1 MLSPQSFIRLSAICL
16 GLMSPL
22 LCAQDPAP
30 ARYETMAEELLRDS
44 IARETAHG
52 LGQVPAYAKFLQ
64 TQFLTAGFDA
74 QDITIVPYEGTAS
87 LLVRYRGDG
96 SSNRRPILFSSH
108 MDVVPADPNDWVRN
122 PFELQEDE
130 TFYFGRGV
138 LDNKFDVSMLT
149 TLFIWLKEDGYV
161 PNRDLVI
168 AFTGDEE
175 SFQETVQQ
183 LTRDYREAIDA
194 EFAFVVDG
202 GGGVLNDAGEAIS
215 YKVGFAEK
223 TYATFSVT
231 ARNPGGHSSMP
242 RSDNAIFDLSDALK
256 RLQDF
261 RFPVET
267 NEITLTFFERTAPL
281 LGGKVGDAMARL
293 VADPSDA
300 EAIEVLRQKPE
311 YVGTLGTTCIPTML
325 AGGHAENA
333 LPQSATATVNCRIF
347 PGNSVADIMGTLQL
361 AVENPELDW
370 SIVGIPVSS
379 DASPFNSE
387 VMTAVKT
394 SLEPIYPG
402 IPVIPQMGSGTTD
415 GAYFRAAGIPSYSLT
430 GIFINPKDS
439 FAHGLNERIPKISIP
454 QSLIFWR
461 SMVEELAGSNAA
473 ASP

>member
-1 MLSPQSFIRLSAICL
+1 MLSHQFFVRISAVFLI
-16 GLMSPL
+16 SVSSL

-30 ARYETMAEELLRDS
+30 ARYETMVEELLRDS

-52 LGQVPAYAKFLQ
+52 MGQVPAYAKFLQ
-64 TQFLTAGFDA
+64 TQFLAAGFDA
-74 QDITIVPYEGTAS
+74 RDITLVPYEGTAS

-138 LDNKFDVSMLT
+138 LDNKFDVSVLT

-202 GGGVLNDAGEAIS
+202 GGGVLNDAGEAIQ

-223 TYATFSVT
+223 TYATFAMT

-281 LGGKVGDAMARL
+281 LGGEVGEAMARL
-293 VADPSDA
+293 VADPTDA

-361 AVENPELDW
+361 AAENPELDW
-370 SIVGIPVSS
+370 SIVGTPVSS

-394 SLEPIYPG
+394 SLEPLYPG

-415 GAYFRAAGIPSYSLT
+415 GAFFRAAGIPSYSLT

-461 SMVEELAGSNAA
+461 SMIEELAGSNTAA
-473 ASP
+473 TP

>member
-1 MLSPQSFIRLSAICL
+1 
-16 GLMSPL
+16 MSPL

-64 TQFLTAGFDA
+64 TQFLAAGFDA

-149 TLFIWLKEDGYV
+149 TLFVWLKEDGYI

>member
-1 MLSPQSFIRLSAICL
+1 MLSPQCFIRLSAICL

-22 LCAQDPAP
+22 LCAKDPAP

-44 IARETAHG
+44 IARETAYG

-64 TQFLTAGFDA
+64 TQFLAAGFDA

-149 TLFIWLKEDGYV
+149 TLFIWLKEDGYI

-223 TYATFSVT
+223 TYATFAVT

-281 LGGKVGDAMARL
+281 LGGEVGDAMARL

-370 SIVGIPVSS
+370 SIVGMPVSS

-394 SLEPIYPG
+394 SLEPLYPG

-415 GAYFRAAGIPSYSLT
+415 GAFFRAAGIPSYSLT

>member
-1 MLSPQSFIRLSAICL
+1 MLSHQFFVRISAVFLI
-16 GLMSPL
+16 SVSSL

-30 ARYETMAEELLRDS
+30 ARYETMVEELLRDS

-52 LGQVPAYAKFLQ
+52 MGQVPAYAKFLQ
-64 TQFLTAGFDA
+64 TQFLAAGFDA
-74 QDITIVPYEGTAS
+74 RDITLVPYEGTAS

-138 LDNKFDVSMLT
+138 LDNKFDVSVLT

-202 GGGVLNDAGEAIS
+202 GGGVLNDAGEAIQ

-223 TYATFSVT
+223 TYATFAMT

-281 LGGKVGDAMARL
+281 LGGEVGEAMARL
-293 VADPSDA
+293 VADPTDA

-361 AVENPELDW
+361 AAENPELDW
-370 SIVGIPVSS
+370 SIVGTPVSS

-394 SLEPIYPG
+394 SLEPLYPG

-415 GAYFRAAGIPSYSLT
+415 GAFFRAAGIPSYSLT

-461 SMVEELAGSNAA
+461 SMIEELAGSNTATT
-473 ASP
+473 P

>member
-1 MLSPQSFIRLSAICL
+1 
-16 GLMSPL
+16 MSPL

-64 TQFLTAGFDA
+64 TQFLAAGFAA

>member
-1 MLSPQSFIRLSAICL
+1 
-16 GLMSPL
+16 MSPL

-149 TLFIWLKEDGYV
+149 TLFIWLKEDGYI

>member
-1 MLSPQSFIRLSAICL
+1 MSHLKGFIRLNTLLLLLI
-16 GLMSPL
+16 SPL
-22 LCAQDPAP
+22 LSAQEAAP
-30 ARYETMAEELLRDS
+30 ARYETLAETLLRDS

-74 QDITIVPYEGTAS
+74 QDVTIIPYKGTAS

-138 LDNKFDVSMLT
+138 LDNKFDISVLT

-183 LTRDYREAIDA
+183 LTRDHREAIDA

-202 GGGVLNDAGEAIS
+202 GGGVLNDAGEAIQ

-223 TYATFSVT
+223 TYATFAVT

-281 LGGKVGDAMARL
+281 VGGEVGEAMARL
-293 VADPSDA
+293 VSDPSDA
-300 EAIEVLRQKPE
+300 QAIEVLRQKPE

-347 PGNSVADIMGTLQL
+347 PGNAVTDVMGTLQL
-361 AVENPELDW
+361 AVENPDLDW
-370 SIVGIPVSS
+370 SIVGMPVSS
-379 DASPFNSE
+379 DASPFNNE
-387 VMTAVKT
+387 VMAAVKT
-394 SLEPIYPG
+394 SLEPLYPG
-402 IPVIPQMGSGTTD
+402 IPVIPQMSSGTTD
-415 GAYFRAAGIPSYSLT
+415 GAFFRAAGIPSYSLT

-439 FAHGLNERIPKISIP
+439 FAHGLNERVPKNSLS

-461 SMVEELAGSNAA
+461 SMVEALAGPGAFAA
-473 ASP
+473 P

>member
-1 MLSPQSFIRLSAICL
+1 MSPQ
-16 GLMSPL
+16 

-64 TQFLTAGFDA
+64 TQFLAAGFDA

>member
-1 MLSPQSFIRLSAICL
+1 MLSHQFFVRISAVFLI
-16 GLMSPL
+16 SVSSL

-30 ARYETMAEELLRDS
+30 ARYETMVEELLRDS

-52 LGQVPAYAKFLQ
+52 MGQVPAYAKFLQ
-64 TQFLTAGFDA
+64 TQFLAAGFDA
-74 QDITIVPYEGTAS
+74 RDITLVPYEGTAS

-138 LDNKFDVSMLT
+138 LDNKFDVSVLT

-202 GGGVLNDAGEAIS
+202 GGGVLNDAGEAIQ

-223 TYATFSVT
+223 TYATFAMT

-281 LGGKVGDAMARL
+281 LGGEVGEAMARL
-293 VADPSDA
+293 VADPTDA

-347 PGNSVADIMGTLQL
+347 PGNSVTDIMGTLQL
-361 AVENPELDW
+361 AAENPELDW
-370 SIVGIPVSS
+370 SIVGTPVSS

-394 SLEPIYPG
+394 SLEPLYPG

-415 GAYFRAAGIPSYSLT
+415 GAFFRAAGIPSYSLT

-461 SMVEELAGSNAA
+461 SMIEELAGSNTATT
-473 ASP
+473 P

>member
-1 MLSPQSFIRLSAICL
+1 MFHIQGFIRLSTL
-16 GLMSPL
+16 VLLLMSPL
-22 LCAQDPAP
+22 LNAQEAAP
-30 ARYETMAEELLRDS
+30 ARYETMVETLLRDS

-74 QDITIVPYEGTAS
+74 QDVTIIPYEGTAS

-138 LDNKFDVSMLT
+138 LDNKFDVSVLT

-183 LTRDYREAIDA
+183 LTRDHREAIDA

-202 GGGVLNDAGEAIS
+202 GGGVLNDAGEAIQ

-223 TYATFSVT
+223 TYATFAVT

-281 LGGKVGDAMARL
+281 VGGEVGEAMARL
-293 VADPSDA
+293 VSDPSDA
-300 EAIEVLRQKPE
+300 KAIEVLRRKPE

-347 PGNSVADIMGTLQL
+347 PGNAVTDVMGTLQL

-370 SIVGIPVSS
+370 SIVGMPVSS
-379 DASPFNSE
+379 DASPFNNE
-387 VMTAVKT
+387 VMAAVKT
-394 SLEPIYPG
+394 SLEPLYPG
-402 IPVIPQMGSGTTD
+402 IPVIPQMSSGTTD
-415 GAYFRAAGIPSYSLT
+415 GAFFRAAGIPSYSLT
-430 GIFINPKDS
+430 GIFINPRDS
-439 FAHGLNERIPKISIP
+439 FAHGLNERVPKNSLP

-461 SMVEELAGSNAA
+461 SMVEELAGPSAITA
-473 ASP
+473 P

>member
-1 MLSPQSFIRLSAICL
+1 
-16 GLMSPL
+16 
-22 LCAQDPAP
+22 
-30 ARYETMAEELLRDS
+30 MA
-44 IARETAHG
+44 
-52 LGQVPAYAKFLQ
+52 
-64 TQFLTAGFDA
+64 AGFAA

-149 TLFIWLKEDGYV
+149 TLFIWLKEDGYI

-223 TYATFSVT
+223 TYATFAVT

-415 GAYFRAAGIPSYSLT
+415 GAYFRAAGIPSYSVT

>member
-1 MLSPQSFIRLSAICL
+1 
-16 GLMSPL
+16 MSPL

-64 TQFLTAGFDA
+64 TQFLAAGFDA

>member
-1 MLSPQSFIRLSAICL
+1 MFYIQGFIRLSTL
-16 GLMSPL
+16 VLLLMSPL
-22 LCAQDPAP
+22 LNAQEAAP
-30 ARYETMAEELLRDS
+30 ARYETMVETLLRDS

-74 QDITIVPYEGTAS
+74 QDVTIIPYKGTAS

-138 LDNKFDVSMLT
+138 LDNKFDVSVLT

-183 LTRDYREAIDA
+183 LTRDHREAIDA

-202 GGGVLNDAGEAIS
+202 GGGVLNDAGEAIQ

-223 TYATFSVT
+223 TYATFAVT

-281 LGGKVGDAMARL
+281 VGGEVGEAMARL
-293 VADPSDA
+293 VSDPSDA
-300 EAIEVLRQKPE
+300 KAIEVLRQKPE

-347 PGNSVADIMGTLQL
+347 PGNAVTDVMGTLQL

-370 SIVGIPVSS
+370 SIVGMPVSS
-379 DASPFNSE
+379 DASPFNNE
-387 VMTAVKT
+387 VMAAVKT
-394 SLEPIYPG
+394 SLEPLYPG
-402 IPVIPQMGSGTTD
+402 IPVIPQMSSGTTD
-415 GAYFRAAGIPSYSLT
+415 GAFFRAAGIPSYSLT
-430 GIFINPKDS
+430 GIFINPRDS
-439 FAHGLNERIPKISIP
+439 FAHGLNERVPKNSLP

-461 SMVEELAGSNAA
+461 SMVEELAGPSAITA
-473 ASP
+473 P

>member
-1 MLSPQSFIRLSAICL
+1 MLSHQFFVRISAVFLI
-16 GLMSPL
+16 SVSSL

-30 ARYETMAEELLRDS
+30 ARYETMVEELLRDS

-52 LGQVPAYAKFLQ
+52 MGQVPAYAKFLQ
-64 TQFLTAGFDA
+64 TQFLAAGFDA
-74 QDITIVPYEGTAS
+74 RDITLVPYEGTAS

-130 TFYFGRGV
+130 TFYFGRGF
-138 LDNKFDVSMLT
+138 LDNKFDASVLT

-202 GGGVLNDAGEAIS
+202 GGGVLNDAGEAIQ

-223 TYATFSVT
+223 TYATFAMT

-281 LGGKVGDAMARL
+281 LGGEVGEAMARL
-293 VADPSDA
+293 VADPTDA

-347 PGNSVADIMGTLQL
+347 PGKSVADIMGTLQL
-361 AVENPELDW
+361 AAENPELDW
-370 SIVGIPVSS
+370 SIVGTPVSS

-394 SLEPIYPG
+394 SLEPLYPG

-415 GAYFRAAGIPSYSLT
+415 GAFFRAAGIPSYSLT

-461 SMVEELAGSNAA
+461 SMVEELAGSNASA
-473 ASP
+473 AP

>member
-16 GLMSPL
+16 GLMSPQ

-64 TQFLTAGFDA
+64 TQFLAAGFDA

-149 TLFIWLKEDGYV
+149 TLFIWLKEDGYI

>member
-1 MLSPQSFIRLSAICL
+1 
-16 GLMSPL
+16 MSPL

-64 TQFLTAGFDA
+64 TQFLAAGFDA

-223 TYATFSVT
+223 TYATFAVT

>member
-1 MLSPQSFIRLSAICL
+1 MLHTTQCYLP
-16 GLMSPL
+16 GLISPL

-44 IARETAHG
+44 IARETAYG

-64 TQFLTAGFDA
+64 TQFLAAGFAA

-149 TLFIWLKEDGYV
+149 TLFIWLKEDGYI

-223 TYATFSVT
+223 TYATFAVT

-281 LGGKVGDAMARL
+281 LGGEVGDAMARL

-370 SIVGIPVSS
+370 SIVGMPVSS

-394 SLEPIYPG
+394 SLEPLYPG

-415 GAYFRAAGIPSYSLT
+415 GAFFRAAGIPSYSLT

-461 SMVEELAGSNAA
+461 SMVEELAGSNASA
-473 ASP
+473 AP

>member
-1 MLSPQSFIRLSAICL
+1 MLSHQFFVRISAVFLI
-16 GLMSPL
+16 SVSSL

-30 ARYETMAEELLRDS
+30 ARYETMVEELLRDS

-52 LGQVPAYAKFLQ
+52 MGQVPAYAKFLQ
-64 TQFLTAGFDA
+64 TQFLAAGFDA
-74 QDITIVPYEGTAS
+74 RDITLVPYEGTAS

-138 LDNKFDVSMLT
+138 LDNKFDVSVLT

-202 GGGVLNDAGEAIS
+202 GGGVLNDAGEAIQ

-223 TYATFSVT
+223 TYATFAMT

-281 LGGKVGDAMARL
+281 LGGEVGEAMARL
-293 VADPSDA
+293 VADPTDA

-347 PGNSVADIMGTLQL
+347 PGNSVTDIMGTLQL
-361 AVENPELDW
+361 AAENPELDW
-370 SIVGIPVSS
+370 SIVGTPVSS

-394 SLEPIYPG
+394 SLEPLYPG

-415 GAYFRAAGIPSYSLT
+415 GAFFRAAGIPSYSLT

-461 SMVEELAGSNAA
+461 SMIEELAGSNTAA
-473 ASP
+473 TP

>member
-1 MLSPQSFIRLSAICL
+1 MLSPQCFIRLSAICL

-22 LCAQDPAP
+22 LCAKDPAP

-44 IARETAHG
+44 IARETAYG

-64 TQFLTAGFDA
+64 TQFLAAGFAA

-149 TLFIWLKEDGYV
+149 TLFIWLKEDGYI

-223 TYATFSVT
+223 TYATFAVT

-281 LGGKVGDAMARL
+281 LGGEVGDAMARL

-370 SIVGIPVSS
+370 SIVGMPVSS

-394 SLEPIYPG
+394 SLEPLYPG

-415 GAYFRAAGIPSYSLT
+415 GAFFRAEGIPSYSLT

>member
-1 MLSPQSFIRLSAICL
+1 MFHTQCL
-16 GLMSPL
+16 TKLGTLCLLFMSMQLP
-22 LCAQDPAP
+22 AQEPAP
-30 ARYETMAEELLRDS
+30 PRYEAMVENLLRDS
-44 IARETAHG
+44 IARETVHG
-52 LGQVPAYAKFLQ
+52 LGQVPAYAEFLRK
-64 TQFLTAGFDA
+64 QFLTAGFNPEDV
-74 QDITIVPYEGTAS
+74 TIVPYKGTAS
-87 LLVRYRGDG
+87 LIVRYPGDG
-96 SSNRRPILFSSH
+96 SSNRQPILFSSH

-138 LDNKFDVSMLT
+138 VDNKFDVSVLT

-161 PNRDLVI
+161 PSRDLVI

-183 LTRDYREAIDA
+183 LTRDHREAINA

-202 GGGVLNDAGEAIS
+202 GGGVLNDAGEAIQ

-223 TYATFSVT
+223 TYATFAVT
-231 ARNPGGHSSMP
+231 ARNPGGHSSLP
-242 RSDNAIFDLSDALK
+242 RSDNAIFDLTDALK
-256 RLQDF
+256 RLQRF

-267 NEITLTFFERTAPL
+267 NEITLTYFERTAPL
-281 LGGKVGDAMARL
+281 LGGEVGAAMAQL
-293 VADPSDA
+293 VADPSNA

-325 AGGHAENA
+325 DGGHAENA
-333 LPQSATATVNCRIF
+333 LPQSATATINCRIF
-347 PGNSVADIMGTLQL
+347 PGNAVADIMGTLQRV
-361 AVENPELDW
+361 AENPELDW
-370 SIVGIPVSS
+370 SVVGMPVSS

-387 VMTAVKT
+387 VMDAVKA

-415 GAYFRAAGIPSYSLT
+415 GAFFRAAGIPSYSLT
-430 GIFINPKDS
+430 GIFINPKDA
-439 FAHGLNERIPKISIP
+439 FAHGLNERVPKNSLR

-461 SMVEELAGSNAA
+461 SMVEELAG
-473 ASP
+473 ASGTP